1 MSYATILHFDP
12 ATEDAVYAVWDALS
26 GVVARPMGE
35 IGVRPHVTLADS
47 DHVDLSALEA
57 ATATFA
63 ASTLPFRLTLSSVGL
78 FSTDEGVLFFGVT
91 VSRALLELHAEY
103 SRIFGYHARQPNA
116 YYRLGA
122 WVPHVTLAMGLAEAQ
137 VSEALA
143 IARRVPLPIH
153 GSVPEMSIVRVP
165 GDGPVETVGLYQLG
179 RRA

>member
-1 MSYATILHFDP
+1 MSYATVLHFDP
-12 ATEDAVYAVWDALS
+12 ATEDAVYAVWDALG
-26 GVVARPMGE
+26 GVVDRPMRD
-35 IGVRPHVTLADS
+35 IGIRPHVTLADS
-47 DHVDLSALEA
+47 DHVDQHALEA

-103 SRIFGYHARQPNA
+103 SRIFSYHARQPNA

-153 GSVPEMSIVRVP
+153 GSVPEMALVRVP
-165 GDGPVETVGLYQLG
+165 GAGPVETVGLFQLG
-179 RRA
+179 QRG

>member
-1 MSYATILHFDP
+1 MSYATVLHFDP
-12 ATEDAVYAVWDALS
+12 ATEDAVYAIWDALAGLAARSMGDS
-26 GVVARPMGE
+26 G
-35 IGVRPHVTLADS
+35 IQPHVTLADS
-47 DHVDLSALEA
+47 EHVDLHALEA

-63 ASTLPFRLTLSSVGL
+63 ASTLPFRLALSSVGL

-143 IARRVPLPIH
+143 IVRRVPLPIH
-153 GSVPEMSIVRVP
+153 GSVPELAIVRVP
-165 GDGPVETVGLYQLG
+165 GDSPVETVGLFKLG
-179 RRA
+179 QRG